1 MMPRFRD
8 IPIKRKLML
17 VIMMTSTAA
26 LLVATVTVATFGWKT
41 VRCRALV
48 NDLEAV
54 ADIVGANSTAAISF
68 NDPEAAA
75 ETLASVKTRPE
86 IVGARIY
93 DREGKVLAKFDRDAS
108 VDSVKKD
115 GGYTIAAAETG
126 RYLQIVRPIRLDGEI
141 IGRVQLRVDLQLRKA
156 RLKTLATIVG
166 ALIVISWLVALT
178 LSTYLQ
184 RLISAPI
191 LALASVAREVQ
202 ERKDYSLRAQRHSK
216 DEIGA
221 LVDGFNQMLVQ
232 VQSRDREL
240 LASEER
246 FRQLAENI
254 SEVFWMTD
262 VAKNE
267 MIYVSPGY
275 GTIWGRTRESLYAEP
290 RSWTEAIHP
299 DDRERVRQS
308 VLTKQVTGEYD
319 EEYRIVR
326 PTGSVRWIRDRA
338 YPVRDDSGQV
348 YRIVGIAEDITER
361 KRLEE
366 EILDIG
372 DRERRRIG
380 QDIHDGL
387 CQHLA
392 GTAFAAK
399 ALEQTL
405 ATSDSSRVADVR
417 EIARLINEAITEA
430 RHIARGLS
438 PVELE
443 PQGLMTALEQLVA
456 YATSAFGVDCTFS
469 CRQAVPLRDN
479 AAAAHLYRIAQ
490 EAVNNAIKHARP
502 KHIWVA
508 LTSANGRVNLTVED
522 DGAGIAEVP
531 ESKGMGLQI
540 MAYRARMMGGLL
552 DIQRQEGGGTIVT
565 CSVEDAPLRGNGDH
579 QP

>member
-1 MMPRFRD
+1 MMVRFRD

-17 VIMMTSTAA
+17 VIMLTSTVA
-26 LLVATVTVATFGWKT
+26 LLIATVAVATFGWRI
-41 VRCRALV
+41 VRRAMV

-68 NDPEAAA
+68 NDTDAAE
-75 ETLASVKTRPE
+75 ETLASLKTRSE
-86 IVGARIY
+86 IVSARIY
-93 DREGKVLAKFDRDAS
+93 GREGKVLAKFDRGGP
-108 VDSVKKD
+108 VGPVKEAREN
-115 GGYTIAAAETG
+115 TVVAADTG

-141 IGRVQLRVDLQLRKA
+141 IGRVQLRADLQQRKA
-156 RLKTLATIVG
+156 RLRMLATIVG
-166 ALIVISWLVALT
+166 ALILTSWLVALM

-184 RLISAPI
+184 RFISAPI

-221 LVDGFNQMLVQ
+221 LVDGFNQMMMQ
-232 VQSRDREL
+232 VQSRDEEL
-240 LASEER
+240 RASEER

-262 VAKNE
+262 VGKHHI
-267 MIYVSPGY
+267 IYVSPAY
-275 GTIWGRTRESLYAEP
+275 GTIWGRTRESLYADP
-290 RSWTEAIHP
+290 RSWMEAIHP
-299 DDRERVRQS
+299 DDRERVRQAA
-308 VLTKQVTGEYD
+308 LTKQATGEYD

-338 YPVRDDSGQV
+338 YPVRDDGGQV

-361 KRLEE
+361 KRLEA
-366 EILDIG
+366 EILDVSHL
-372 DRERRRIG
+372 ERRRIG

-392 GTAFAAK
+392 GTAFAMK

-405 ATSDSSRVADVR
+405 ATADSPLIADAR
-417 EIARLINEAITEA
+417 EITRLVDEAITEA
-430 RHIARGLS
+430 HHIAKGLS

-443 PQGLMTALEQLVA
+443 PQGLMTALEQLAANV
-456 YATSAFGVDCTFS
+456 SSMFGVNCTFS
-469 CRQAVPLRDN
+469 CQQAVRLRDN
-479 AAAAHLYRIAQ
+479 EVAVHLYRIAQ
-490 EAVNNAIKHARP
+490 EAVTNAVKHGRP
-502 KHIWVA
+502 KRVWVA
-508 LTSANGRVNLTVED
+508 LTSVNGRVNLTVED
-522 DGAGIAEVP
+522 DGVGVVGVP
-531 ESKGMGLQI
+531 ETKGMGLQI

-552 DIQRQEGGGTIVT
+552 DIQGQEGGGTIVT
-565 CSVEDAPLRGNGDH
+565 CSVEDAPLHGNGAN